1 MKRISCLLLCIF
13 MCLAFVGC
21 DADLEPKPIQS
32 QLPTQETATPS
43 PEPTVSPTPEPTPSA
58 RAGVEQEVE
67 FGELRF
73 TYNDK
78 YDLEQSADGE
88 SISILFIPSAEWM
101 KISKVPKLDAL
112 DSLSLEEQLR
122 FHVGASTSGFDSVSN
137 EQIGDIQVAGV
148 PGAFKSAIV
157 KSGDHYVN
165 FTAVVF
171 YGEESGY
178 VIYYYNIFDQT
189 EGLETHAED
198 FGQIAESIVFA

>member
-32 QLPTQETATPS
+32 QPPAQETATPS
-43 PEPTVSPTPEPTPSA
+43 PAPTASPTPEPTPSA

-67 FGELRF
+67 FGELIV

-78 YDLEQSADGE
+78 YEMEQTADGE
-88 SISILFIPSAEWM
+88 SINILFTPGAEWM
-101 KISKVPKLDAL
+101 TISKTPKLDVF

-122 FHVGASTSGFDSVSN
+122 FHVGASTSGFESASN
-137 EQIGDIQVAGV
+137 EQIGDVQVAGV

-157 KSGDHYVN
+157 KSGDYYVN
-165 FTAVVF
+165 FTAIVF

-178 VIYYYNIFDQT
+178 AIYYYNVFDKT
-189 EGLETHAED
+189 EGLETHEED

>member
-32 QLPTQETATPS
+32 QLPAQETATPS

-78 YDLEQSADGE
+78 YEMEQSADGE
-88 SISILFIPSAEWM
+88 SISIFFIPSAEWM
-101 KISKVPKLDAL
+101 MISKAPKLDML

-122 FHVGASTSGFDSVSN
+122 FHVGATTSGFDSVSD
-137 EQIGDIQVAGV
+137 EQTGDIQVAGV
-148 PGAFKSAIV
+148 PGAFKTAVV
-157 KSGDHYVN
+157 KYGDYYVN
-165 FTAVVF
+165 FSAVVF

-178 VIYYYNIFDQT
+178 VIYYYNIFDKT